1 MAGYFIDCGAEHV
14 ESVVRCLNNA
24 KAEGVRIAYS
34 EDDTEACIMYVV
46 NNNELLRKTIERQ
59 EEFVST
65 MADQFQIEDISVEVF
80 DVASEERKQLFR
92 SSVVVYDKGLPCSGG
107 SSEQANAKD
116 ESEDEEDE
124 EDDTVKPKVVQCPKC
139 GQESTPEKVRFS
151 ISVEYSESTHYSGNT
166 DIEGDDC
173 EIDSDGDWI
182 IRIEHCHELCEEV
195 DSEIVGGPDAHVT
208 CLSCGHTG
216 SNSGFGIYDIIFD

>member
-24 KAEGVRIAYS
+24 KAESIRIAYS
-34 EDDTEACIMYVV
+34 EDDTEACIMYIVS
-46 NNNELLRKTIERQ
+46 NNELLRKSIERQ

-65 MADQFQIEDISVEVF
+65 MAEQFQIEDISVEVF

-107 SSEQANAKD
+107 STEHADTED

-124 EDDTVKPKVVQCPKC
+124 TVKPKVVECPKC
-139 GQESTPEKVRFS
+139 GEESTPEKVRFS
-151 ISVEYSESTHYSGNT
+151 ISIEYSETRHYSGNT
-166 DIEGDDC
+166 DIEDGDF
-173 EIDSDGDWI
+173 EIDKDGDWI
-182 IRIEHCHELCEEV
+182 IRIGDYEELCEED
-195 DSEIVGGPDAHVT
+195 DSEYNSGPDAHVT

-216 SNSGFGIYDIIFD
+216 SDSAFGIYEINFD